1 MICGNKRIEMTQKW
15 VPKEEL
21 NYSGR
26 RIWNLMILLTYFL
39 TYCQINNNK
48 CFLIGPNDVLI

>member
-1 MICGNKRIEMTQKW
+1 MWDYIVVEFKDMICGNKRIEMTQKW

-26 RIWNLMILLTYFL
+26 RI
-39 TYCQINNNK
+39 
-48 CFLIGPNDVLI
+48 